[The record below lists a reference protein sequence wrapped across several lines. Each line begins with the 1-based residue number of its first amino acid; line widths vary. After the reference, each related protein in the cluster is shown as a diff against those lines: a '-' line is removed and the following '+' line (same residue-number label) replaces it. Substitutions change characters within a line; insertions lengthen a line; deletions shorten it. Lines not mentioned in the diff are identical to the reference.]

1 MLITSSKTSKQGIRK
16 RTINRSVH
24 IGPLTLR
31 FITLIMFAAVVL
43 FYLAQSTQSATKK
56 YTVREIELQK
66 NDLTKERQRLE
77 VEADRLKSLPNIQE
91 SAARLGLEANK

>member
-1 MLITSSKTSKQGIRK
+1 MLITSSKSAKHGTKK
-16 RTINRSVH
+16 RTINRAVH

-31 FITLIMFAAVVL
+31 FITLIIFAAVVL

-56 YTVREIELQK
+56 YTVRELEMQK
-66 NDLTKERQRLE
+66 TDLTQKKLRLE

-91 SAARLGLEANK
+91 SVGRLGL